1 MMLLRI
7 QRSNLVYSRINI
19 INLIYNKK
27 DCRFLRNNSMICSPF
42 VISDTLA
49 GREMKLSE
57 YWTDEHSDI
66 RVGCVIAASEYFG
79 EFNVS
84 CTGVV
89 PGMKYILSTTFG
101 RRDKY

>member
-27 DCRFLRNNSMICSPF
+27 DCRFLRIISKICSPF
-42 VISDTLA
+42 VMSDTLA
-49 GREMKLSE
+49 GREMKLLE
-57 YWTDEHSDI
+57 YWADELSDI
-66 RVGCVIAASEYFG
+66 RAGGVIAASECLC
-79 EFNVS
+79 EFNVT

-89 PGMKYILSTTFG
+89 PRMKYILSTAFG
-101 RRDKY
+101 CRDKC